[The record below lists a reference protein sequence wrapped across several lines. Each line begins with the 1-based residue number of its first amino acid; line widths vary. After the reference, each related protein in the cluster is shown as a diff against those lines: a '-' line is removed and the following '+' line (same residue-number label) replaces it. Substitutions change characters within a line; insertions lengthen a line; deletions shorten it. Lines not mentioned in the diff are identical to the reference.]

1 MAKNPY
7 RVLSRPFTKKA
18 DIIRAVLPKANDNCH
33 VYATCA
39 STEQARHLCELLNL
53 GLETVAEQ
61 EVIATHSAKVTLR
74 ALPKKQPKKKP
85 FKHKS
90 RAR

>member
-7 RVLSRPFTKKA
+7 KVLSRPHTKKA
-18 DIIRAVLPKANDNCH
+18 DIIRATLPKAHDSCH

-39 STEQARHLCELLNL
+39 SVESARHLCELLNL
-53 GLETVAEQ
+53 GLEVVAAQ
-61 EVIATHSAKVTLR
+61 EVVAT
-74 ALPKKQPKKKP
+74 PKRKR
-85 FKHKS
+85 